1 MSIDE
6 DLLEVFA
13 SMSDTQELDR
23 LFEDLLT
30 PAEREDVCL
39 RWKLMKDLHQGMTQ
53 RKIAGKYGIS
63 LCKIT
68 RGSKILKN
76 KDSVVLKVLDDKTED

>member
-1 MSIDE
+1 MKIDQ

-13 SMSDTQELDR
+13 ATSDTDELNL

-30 PAEREDVCL
+30 PAEREDLCL
-39 RWKLMKDLHQGMTQ
+39 RWKLMKDLHQGETQ
-53 RKIAGKYGIS
+53 RSIAGKYGIS

-76 KDSVVLKVLDDKTED
+76 KNSAVLKVLEKKG

>member
-1 MSIDE
+1 MRLDE

-13 SMSDTQELDR
+13 SMSDVDELN
-23 LFEDLLT
+23 LFFEDLLT
-30 PAEREDVCL
+30 PAEREDLCL
-39 RWKLMKDLHQGMTQ
+39 RWKLLKDLHRGVTQ

-76 KDSVVLKVLDDKTED
+76 KESVVLKVLDQKN